1 MALLTMALSSLGV
14 ENGLNW
20 SYENENPS
28 TAQILELSQEADF
41 DTSYTLSVIHTGSR
55 LELHI
60 NGTRVA
66 NLNSNFTPNHWLIGS
81 FNDEGKT
88 FTVPID
94 NVRVLR
100 RSTSETL
107 DGSTLFLDSDDPV
120 TLTLAFE
127 NGTVTST
134 FEDGGEDSGTGTVDQ
149 YDYIIVD
156 QNRFSFTD
164 TTKLDGTYITFD
176 QSTGRG
182 KLFDFKSD
190 GQIDESGTWEFSFQ
204 RSDLAVR
211 PRSIRGI

>member
-1 MALLTMALSSLGV
+1 M
-14 ENGLNW
+14 
-20 SYENENPS
+20 
-28 TAQILELSQEADF
+28 
-41 DTSYTLSVIHTGSR
+41 
-55 LELHI
+55 
-60 NGTRVA
+60 
-66 NLNSNFTPNHWLIGS
+66 
-81 FNDEGKT
+81 
-88 FTVPID
+88 
-94 NVRVLR
+94 
-100 RSTSETL
+100 
-107 DGSTLFLDSDDPV
+107 DSDDPV

-204 RSDLAVR
+204 SSDLAVR
-211 PRSIRGI
+211 PRSIRASRDLVYLQTPSGPNEIEGAGEIAFELELFDQPNITSFITYYRWSKLQPIFRPKAKWVFSGIWI